1 MKKILVFAIL
11 VLFMASCQESL
22 EDRCAREAKEYT
34 AKNCPARMDTNIIMD
49 SLTFE
54 KESHTLH
61 YYYRLTGIA
70 DKEGA
75 LDSID
80 AKKLLKDML
89 KNTTS
94 MRVYKDNGYSFA
106 YTYHSEKDPK
116 KVLFETTLTEKDY
129 K

>member
-11 VLFMASCQESL
+11 ALFMASCQESL

-116 KVLFETTLTEKDY
+116 KVLLDVVFTEKDY
-129 K
+129 Q